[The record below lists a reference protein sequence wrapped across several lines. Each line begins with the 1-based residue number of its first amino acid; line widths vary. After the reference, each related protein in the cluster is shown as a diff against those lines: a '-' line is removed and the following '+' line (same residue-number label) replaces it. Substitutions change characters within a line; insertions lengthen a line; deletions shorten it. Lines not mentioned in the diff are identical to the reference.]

1 MPCQAKKHTWLKKQK
16 HKNNE
21 KCVDKLAGFATL
33 SLSPLMA
40 HPTPTNRKKQYVT
53 DHRKKQSERRATHG
67 R

>member
-21 KCVDKLAGFATL
+21 KCVDKFGVFAIL

-40 HPTPTNRKKQYVT
+40 HPTPTNRKKT
-53 DHRKKQSERRATHG
+53 ICH
-67 R
+67 